1 MTEEVYEEEGR
12 YLLFKLGNEL
22 YGSPLLG
29 IREVVEPQE
38 TKPIPNTSKYF
49 VGVINIRG
57 KIVGVVDLRTKLTID
72 EIETKE
78 MALLVFDTEAGPM
91 AGLVDKVEAV
101 VRISSSE
108 IEKKPSVKTTVP
120 IDFMIGIAK
129 EAERLITLIDLNRM
143 LGADELVQIKNMMN

>member
-1 MTEEVYEEEGR
+1 MNEEIYEEEDR
-12 YLLFKLGNEL
+12 YLLFKLGSEL

-38 TKPIPNTSKYF
+38 TKSIPNTSKFF

-57 KIVGVVDLRTKLTID
+57 KIVGVVDLRVRLNLEEKSSR
-72 EIETKE
+72 E

-101 VRISSSE
+101 VRIANSE
-108 IEKKPSVKTTVP
+108 IEKKPSVKSTVP
-120 IDFMIGIAK
+120 LNFMIGIAK
-129 EAERLITLIDLNRM
+129 EHERLVTLLDLNRM
-143 LGADELVQIKNMMN
+143 LGNDDLVQLKNMIN